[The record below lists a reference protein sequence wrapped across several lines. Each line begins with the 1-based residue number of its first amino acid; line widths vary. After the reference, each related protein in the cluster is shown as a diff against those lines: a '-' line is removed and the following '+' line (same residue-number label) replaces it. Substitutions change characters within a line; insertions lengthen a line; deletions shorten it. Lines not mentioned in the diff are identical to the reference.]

1 MAEMEALNI
10 SNTTESSSNASYND
24 SADDLLHNKKTKN
37 PKRGHFNE
45 SKDPLVFKLKT
56 TQRTNGWRN
65 CIKESE
71 RSVNNTDLCALDN
84 EMMLST
90 GINTRNQTTTTSFA
104 ATLNSN
110 TSIEGNAR
118 KTNTDPDLSLAL
130 NSCEDIDL
138 ESDRDDNYGIRDN
151 IGFVKSERQLL
162 NNVLILSFASML
174 SVGAFQAI
182 QNLDSSLFLESGI
195 GVKALAIVYFFGAL
209 SVLYSRALVTRLG
222 PNWTLG
228 TSFCA
233 IAIFISTHF
242 YPKSLAVIP
251 SSIFLGLLLGPLS
264 SAQIHFLSQLT
275 SRVVCLTTTIRD
287 KLENRYYRL
296 LHLLLSLSHI
306 FGNLSL
312 AIIFE
317 LGSKQSEG
325 VFLYTRQTLMA
336 GRPTLQNHYG
346 SEIYVDNVV
355 QEAGL
360 RLLPVGVHPKLCSAG
375 LSQMCASSYFLN
387 SNTAGYV
394 FVLGPSLSYMLIGF
408 FVGITLIG
416 VVIIIGLLHKFD
428 ILIDQ
433 DPLERGL
440 LSNSVR
446 NVIQRAVRDNH
457 LRLLLPMAFFI
468 GLEQGFF
475 AADFNKVTALIFSLI
490 FYYITLLSIK
500 HT

>member
-1 MAEMEALNI
+1 
-10 SNTTESSSNASYND
+10 
-24 SADDLLHNKKTKN
+24 
-37 PKRGHFNE
+37 
-45 SKDPLVFKLKT
+45 
-56 TQRTNGWRN
+56 
-65 CIKESE
+65 
-71 RSVNNTDLCALDN
+71 
-84 EMMLST
+84 
-90 GINTRNQTTTTSFA
+90 
-104 ATLNSN
+104 
-110 TSIEGNAR
+110 
-118 KTNTDPDLSLAL
+118 
-130 NSCEDIDL
+130 
-138 ESDRDDNYGIRDN
+138 
-151 IGFVKSERQLL
+151 
-162 NNVLILSFASML
+162 
-174 SVGAFQAI
+174 
-182 QNLDSSLFLESGI
+182 
-195 GVKALAIVYFFGAL
+195 
-209 SVLYSRALVTRLG
+209 
-222 PNWTLG
+222 
-228 TSFCA
+228 
-233 IAIFISTHF
+233 
-242 YPKSLAVIP
+242 
-251 SSIFLGLLLGPLS
+251 
-264 SAQIHFLSQLT
+264 
-275 SRVVCLTTTIRD
+275 
-287 KLENRYYRL
+287 
-296 LHLLLSLSHI
+296 
-306 FGNLSL
+306 
-312 AIIFE
+312 
-317 LGSKQSEG
+317 
-325 VFLYTRQTLMA
+325 MA